1 MQVTLKLDTRK
12 LENSLYLL
20 GKVSRSAPGIVIKE
34 EAKFVAQG
42 IMKLTPP
49 NSLAQGR
56 KRVRGDLSRIVF
68 PLDAAKITWKPLKE
82 AVEKKD
88 VAKIAALVANST
100 KFQLKRDFTRD
111 QGRMKEQHK
120 KMRTRWGRINRGVRP
135 VLVALMSDAAKYT
148 RSVQKNVGW
157 AKSAFASTII
167 AAGGHVPNWI
177 AKFASK
183 SGTTVANFGENPRVV
198 AVAFDIKIPDYQR
211 MVDDA
216 VKHRVKITE
225 RKIERIIAGKAVNLG
240 FKTVEARK

>member
-1 MQVTLKLDTRK
+1 MQVSVKVDTRQ

-20 GKVSRSAPGIVIKE
+20 AKESRSAPGIVIKE
-34 EAKFVAQG
+34 ETKFIAQA

-49 NSLAQGR
+49 KNLAQGR
-56 KRVRGDLSRIVF
+56 KRVQGDLARIVF

-135 VLVALMSDAAKYT
+135 VLVALVRDAAKYT
-148 RSVQKNVGW
+148 KSVQKNVNW
-157 AKSAFASTII
+157 AKASFASAIV
-167 AAGGHVPNWI
+167 AAGGTVPKWVG
-177 AKFASK
+177 KFTSK
-183 SGTTVANFGENPRVV
+183 AGATVANFGENPRVV
-198 AVAFDIKIPDYQR
+198 ATAFNIKIPDFQR
-211 MVDDA
+211 IVDNA
-216 VKHRVKITE
+216 VAQRVKITE
-225 RKIERIIAGKAVNLG
+225 RKIERLVAGKAINLG
-240 FKTVEARK
+240 FKIVEARK